1 MWLLM
6 DGLNVHAVA
15 TMLLTAGA
23 LFLFTRERISLYL
36 SCITVLFVLVLYFEL
51 FPYVED
57 GDRLGA
63 GDFFSVFGNE
73 ALITIVFLLILSK
86 GVEVSGALQPLTRLL
101 VRLWL
106 MSRSLAFLATLLSVA
121 VLSAFVNNTPI
132 VVILLPVL
140 VGVAHRIRIPPSRI
154 LMPIGFATILG
165 GMSTTIGTSTNLL
178 VISIANEQGAQSLGM
193 FDFALP
199 AAIAGLIGIAFLWA
213 VAPRL
218 LPDRP
223 SPLSPSTT
231 RVFESVIEIADAGQM
246 AEKMLGE
253 VRPMLPEGISI
264 SRIQRGEGLELVRLP
279 TLTLRPGDKL
289 FVRGTA
295 AGIKRLQDLFGG
307 GFEADDLRRLP
318 DHVLAEIVVTRDSP
332 LFGRRLSEARQLTLG
347 RLIPIGTLT
356 VGKGASRNHE
366 QAIDDPVLG
375 AGDVLLM
382 QGRRQDIRELQEKD
396 GLLILERSIH
406 IARSGKA
413 PLAVL
418 IMAAVVAASALGW
431 MPILASA
438 SCGAALMILLRCL
451 SLEEARSAI
460 DTNLL
465 LVIATSLALGTA
477 LTSTGAAEFLAL
489 EFVDLV
495 RGLPPPVVLSAI
507 LLLTAL
513 LTEVVTNNA
522 IAVIGT
528 PIAIV
533 AAQELGV
540 QETAFV
546 LAVLF
551 GANMSYLTP
560 IGYQTNLLVFTAG
573 GYRFSD
579 FLRVG
584 IPLQIILWLALSFL
598 LSALYL

>member
-1 MWLLM
+1 MSGLNAHALATILLM
-6 DGLNVHAVA
+6 L
-15 TMLLTAGA
+15 GA

-36 SCITVLFVLVLYFEL
+36 SCLTVLFVLVLGFEV
-51 FPYVED
+51 FPYYDD

-63 GDFFSVFGNE
+63 SDFFAVFGNE

-86 GVEVSGALQPLTRLL
+86 GVEVSGALQPLTRIL

-106 MSRSLAFLATLLSVA
+106 MNRSLAFLATLLCVSL
-121 VLSAFVNNTPI
+121 LSAFVNNTPI
-132 VVILLPVL
+132 VVIMLPLLI
-140 VGVAHRIRIPPSRI
+140 GVCHRIRIPPSRI
-154 LMPIGFATILG
+154 LMPVGFATIMG

-178 VISIANEQGAQSLGM
+178 VVSIANDLGADMIGM
-193 FDFALP
+193 FDFVLP
-199 AAIAGLIGIAFLWA
+199 AALAAFLGIAFLWA
-213 VAPRL
+213 LAPTL

-223 SPLSPSTT
+223 PPLSPSTT
-231 RVFESVIEIADAGQM
+231 RIFESVIEIADGGRMTDKTLGQ
-246 AEKMLGE
+246 
-253 VRPMLPEGISI
+253 VRPMLPDGITI

-279 TLTLRPGDKL
+279 TLTLRPGDRL
-289 FVRGTA
+289 LVRGTA
-295 AGIKRLQDLFGG
+295 AGIKHMQELFGG
-307 GFEADDLRRLP
+307 GFEADNLRRLP
-318 DHVLAEIVVTRDSP
+318 DHILAEIVVTRDSP
-332 LFGRRLSEARQLTLG
+332 LFGCRVSEASRLMLG
-347 RLIPIGTLT
+347 RLIPVGTLT
-356 VGKGASRNHE
+356 VGKGGSRNRAE
-366 QAIDDPVLG
+366 TIEDPVLG

-382 QGRRQDIRELQEKD
+382 QGRRQDIRELQAKD
-396 GLLILERSIH
+396 GLLILERTIH
-406 IARSGKA
+406 VPRSAKA

-418 IMAAVVAASALGW
+418 IMAAVVAVSALGW

-438 SCGAALMILLRCL
+438 SCGGALMILLRCM

-489 EFVDLV
+489 KFVDLV
-495 RGLPPPVVLSAI
+495 RGLPAPVVLSTI
-507 LLLTAL
+507 LLLMAL

-533 AAQELGV
+533 AARELGIP
-540 QETAFV
+540 ETAFV

-551 GANMSYLTP
+551 GANMSYMTP

-579 FLRVG
+579 FLRLG
-584 IPLQIILWLALSFL
+584 IPLQVILWLALSVL
-598 LSALYL
+598 LSVLYL